1 MSDTTMSG
9 GMQPNPVAERQNSM
23 KIAEEISG
31 SILQTASELSVQ
43 TGEIKVGLAWDF
55 MNGMPVLDLDAS
67 AVSSQQW
74 DM

>member
-1 MSDTTMSG
+1 
-9 GMQPNPVAERQNSM
+9 M
-23 KIAEEISG
+23 KTIKVAEEISG
-31 SILQTASELSVQ
+31 TILQTASGSSMQ
-43 TGEIKVGLAWDF
+43 TGEIEVGLAWDF